1 MHWQIFNKTLV
12 IMGTYNELR
21 IKVLTEIDDVL
32 SSVDVNKL
40 HEMVDVITANKEL
53 KVLGYAAGRMGS
65 GLKAFVMR
73 LNHLG
78 IKASFFG
85 DNYVPPMNSNDVFIC
100 CSNSGTTKSVV
111 NILEIFKAKSG
122 GKVISFVGNEN
133 SKMAELSDIVVKFK
147 TCNGGLNSADD
158 PSKINS
164 IQPMTTLTEQ
174 AMFIL
179 FDLIVMMIIDK
190 LGIDIKDTK
199 QYHSNIE

>member
-1 MHWQIFNKTLV
+1 MEYTKVASTV
-12 IMGTYNELR
+12 IS
-21 IKVLTEIDDVL
+21 EIIDVL
-32 SSVDVNKL
+32 SSIDENQVNKL
-40 HEMVDVITANKEL
+40 VDLLTSKKDI

-85 DNYVPPMNSNDVFIC
+85 DNYIPPMGEDDVFIC

-111 NILEIFKAKSG
+111 SILEIFKNKAK
-122 GKVISFVGNEN
+122 GKVVGIVGNEN
-133 SKMAELSDIVVKFK
+133 SKIAELSDVTIKFK
-147 TCNGGLNSADD
+147 TCNGGLNSKDD

-174 AMFIL
+174 SMFIL
-179 FDLIVMMIIDK
+179 FDIIVMLIIDR
-190 LGIDIKDTK
+190 LGINIEDTK
-199 QYHSNIE
+199 KYHSNIE

>member
-1 MHWQIFNKTLV
+1 MR
-12 IMGTYNELR
+12 TYNELR
-21 IKVLTEIDDVL
+21 TKVLTEIEEVL
-32 SSVDVNKL
+32 TSVDENML
-40 HEMVDVITANKEL
+40 NAMVDAITANKDL
-53 KVLGYAAGRMGS
+53 KILGYGAGRMGS

-85 DNYVPPMNSNDVFIC
+85 DNYVPPMNSNDIFIC

-111 NILEIFKAKSG
+111 NILEIFKAKAG

-133 SKMAELSDIVVKFK
+133 SKMAELSDIVIKFK

-158 PSKINS
+158 PSKITS

-174 AMFIL
+174 AMFVL

-190 LGIDIKDTK
+190 LNININDTK

>member
-1 MHWQIFNKTLV
+1 MN
-12 IMGTYNELR
+12 TYNT
-21 IKVLTEIDDVL
+21 IKSKVLAEIDAVL
-32 SSVDVNKL
+32 SSIDESQLNKVVDTIL
-40 HEMVDVITANKEL
+40 ANKNV

-78 IKASFFG
+78 INASFFG
-85 DNYVPPMNSNDVFIC
+85 DNYVPPMNSDDVFIC

-111 NILEIFKAKSG
+111 NILEIFKAKAG
-122 GKVISFVGNEN
+122 GKVISFVGNDE
-133 SKMAELSDIVVKFK
+133 SKMARLSDVVVKFK

-174 AMFIL
+174 AMFVL

-190 LGIDIKDTK
+190 EGIDIKDTK

>member
-1 MHWQIFNKTLV
+1 MN
-12 IMGTYNELR
+12 TYNNY
-21 IKVLTEIDDVL
+21 KNVVLNEIDEVL
-32 SSVDVNKL
+32 SSISEDSLNRIVDT
-40 HEMVDVITANKEL
+40 ITANKNA
-53 KVLGYAAGRMGS
+53 KILGYSAGRMGS

-78 IKASFFG
+78 FNASFFG
-85 DNYVPPMNSNDVFIC
+85 DNYVPPMNSDDIFIC

-111 NILEIFKAKSG
+111 NILEIFKSKAN

-133 SKMAELSDIVVKFK
+133 SKMAELSDIAVKFK

-179 FDLIVMMIIDK
+179 FDLIIMMIIDR

-199 QYHSNIE
+199 QFHSNIE

>member
-1 MHWQIFNKTLV
+1 MSR
-12 IMGTYNELR
+12 YNLYKNT
-21 IKVLTEIDDVL
+21 ILAEIDEVL
-32 SSVDVNKL
+32 ASIDESKI
-40 HEMVDVITANKEL
+40 EAMVDVLTGNKEI

-65 GLKAFVMR
+65 GLKAFIMR

-85 DNYVPPMNSNDVFIC
+85 DNYVPPMNANDVFIC

-111 NILEIFKAKSG
+111 NILEIFKAKAG
-122 GKVISFVGNEN
+122 GKVISFVGNDN
-133 SKMAELSDIVVKFK
+133 SKMAELSDIVIKFK

-174 AMFIL
+174 AMFVL

>member
-1 MHWQIFNKTLV
+1 MSR
-12 IMGTYNELR
+12 YNLYKNT
-21 IKVLTEIDDVL
+21 ILAEIDEVL
-32 SSVDVNKL
+32 ASIDESKI
-40 HEMVDVITANKEL
+40 EAMVDALTGNKEI

-65 GLKAFVMR
+65 GLKAFIMR

-85 DNYVPPMNSNDVFIC
+85 DNYVPPMNANDVFIC

-111 NILEIFKAKSG
+111 NILEIFKAKAG
-122 GKVISFVGNEN
+122 GKVISFVGNDN
-133 SKMAELSDIVVKFK
+133 SKMAELSDIVIKFK

-174 AMFIL
+174 AMFVL

>member
-1 MHWQIFNKTLV
+1 
-12 IMGTYNELR
+12 MGKYNSF
-21 IKVLTEIDDVL
+21 KDTVLNEIDTVL
-32 SSVDVNKL
+32 ASIDETKLEAFVDLLTSNP
-40 HEMVDVITANKEL
+40 DI
-53 KVLGYAAGRMGS
+53 KVLGYSAGRMGS

-111 NILEIFKAKSG
+111 NILEIFKAKAG
-122 GKVISFVGNEN
+122 GKVVSFVGNDN
-133 SKMAELSDIVVKFK
+133 SKMAELSDIAIKFK

-190 LGIDIKDTK
+190 LNININDTK

>member
-1 MHWQIFNKTLV
+1 MSVYKNFKDVVLAEI
-12 IMGTYNELR
+12 NE
-21 IKVLTEIDDVL
+21 VL
-32 SSVDVNKL
+32 SSVDEAKL
-40 HEMVDVITANKEL
+40 NQMVDALTKNKEV

-65 GLKAFVMR
+65 GLKAFIMR

-85 DNYVPPMNSNDVFIC
+85 DNYVPPMNDNDVFIC

-111 NILEIFKAKSG
+111 NILEIFKAKANG
-122 GKVISFVGNEN
+122 TVISFVGNEN
-133 SKMAELSDIVVKFK
+133 SKMAELSDIVIKFK

-174 AMFIL
+174 AMFVL
-179 FDLIVMMIIDK
+179 FDLIVMLIIDK
-190 LGIDIKDTK
+190 LNIDIKDTK

>member
-1 MHWQIFNKTLV
+1 MNN
-12 IMGTYNELR
+12 YNNY
-21 IKVLTEIDDVL
+21 KNMVLNEIDEVL
-32 SSVDVNKL
+32 SSISEDGLNKIVDT
-40 HEMVDVITANKEL
+40 ITADKNIKI
-53 KVLGYAAGRMGS
+53 LGYAAGRMGS
-65 GLKAFVMR
+65 GLKAFIMR

-78 IKASFFG
+78 FNASFFG
-85 DNYVPPMNSNDVFIC
+85 DNYVPPMNHNDIFIC

-111 NILEIFKAKSG
+111 NILEIFKAKTGG

-133 SKMAELSDIVVKFK
+133 STMAEHSNIVVKFK

-179 FDLIVMMIIDK
+179 FDLIIMMIIDR

-199 QYHSNIE
+199 QFHSNIE

>member
-1 MHWQIFNKTLV
+1 MN
-12 IMGTYNELR
+12 TYNT
-21 IKVLTEIDDVL
+21 IKSKVLAEIDAVL
-32 SSVDVNKL
+32 SSIDESQLNKVVDTIL
-40 HEMVDVITANKEL
+40 ANKNV

-78 IKASFFG
+78 INASFFG

-111 NILEIFKAKSG
+111 NILEIFKSKAG
-122 GKVISFVGNEN
+122 GKVISFVGNDE
-133 SKMAELSDIVVKFK
+133 SKMAELSDVVVKFK

-174 AMFIL
+174 AMFVL

-190 LGIDIKDTK
+190 EGIDIKDTK

>member
-1 MHWQIFNKTLV
+1 MNEPIAYDSIKCKVL
-12 IMGTYNELR
+12 NELD
-21 IKVLTEIDDVL
+21 EVL
-32 SSVDVNKL
+32 SSIDATQLNK
-40 HEMVDVITANKEL
+40 MVDILTTNKDI
-53 KVLGYAAGRMGS
+53 KVLGYSAGRMGS
-65 GLKAFVMR
+65 GLKAFIMR

-85 DNYVPPMNSNDVFIC
+85 DNYVPPMNSDDVFIC

-111 NILEIFKAKSG
+111 NILEIFKAKAR
-122 GKVISFVGNEN
+122 GKVISFVGNEK
-133 SKMAELSDIVVKFK
+133 SKMAELSDVVIKFK

-179 FDLIVMMIIDK
+179 FDLIVMLIINK
-190 LGIDIKDTK
+190 LDIDIKDTK

>member
-1 MHWQIFNKTLV
+1 MFYKD
-12 IMGTYNELR
+12 
-21 IKVLTEIDDVL
+21 IKSTVLAEIDEVL
-32 SSVDVNKL
+32 SSINADSLNQLVNSILKND
-40 HEMVDVITANKEL
+40 EV

-100 CSNSGTTKSVV
+100 CSNSGSTKSVLSV
-111 NILEIFKAKSG
+111 LEIFKAKAQG
-122 GKVISFVGNEN
+122 TVISFVGNEN
-133 SKMAELSDIVVKFK
+133 SKMAELSDVVIKFK

-174 AMFIL
+174 AMFVL
-179 FDLIVMMIIDK
+179 FDIITMMIIDRK
-190 LGIDIKDTK
+190 GIDIKDTK
-199 QYHSNIE
+199 KYHSNIE

>member
-1 MHWQIFNKTLV
+1 MN
-12 IMGTYNELR
+12 TYNT
-21 IKVLTEIDDVL
+21 IKSKVLAEIDAVL
-32 SSVDVNKL
+32 SSIDESQLNRVVDTIL
-40 HEMVDVITANKEL
+40 ANKNV

-78 IKASFFG
+78 INASFFG

-111 NILEIFKAKSG
+111 NILEIFKAKAG
-122 GKVISFVGNEN
+122 GKVISFVGNDE
-133 SKMAELSDIVVKFK
+133 SKMAQLSDVVVKFK

-174 AMFIL
+174 AMFVL

-190 LGIDIKDTK
+190 EGIDIKDTK

>member
-1 MHWQIFNKTLV
+1 MKKCIAYDLIKCEVL
-12 IMGTYNELR
+12 NELD
-21 IKVLTEIDDVL
+21 EVL
-32 SSVDVNKL
+32 SSIDATQLNK
-40 HEMVDVITANKEL
+40 MVDILTTNKDI
-53 KVLGYAAGRMGS
+53 KVLGYSAGRMGS
-65 GLKAFVMR
+65 GLKAFIMR

-85 DNYVPPMNSNDVFIC
+85 DNYVPPMNSDDVFIC

-111 NILEIFKAKSG
+111 NILEIFKAKAG

-133 SKMAELSDIVVKFK
+133 SKMAELSDVVIKFK

-179 FDLIVMMIIDK
+179 FDLIVMLIINK
-190 LGIDIKDTK
+190 LDIDIKDTN

>member
-1 MHWQIFNKTLV
+1 MSR
-12 IMGTYNELR
+12 YNLYKNT
-21 IKVLTEIDDVL
+21 ILAEIDEVL
-32 SSVDVNKL
+32 ASIDESKI
-40 HEMVDVITANKEL
+40 EAMVDALTGNKKI

-65 GLKAFVMR
+65 GLKAFIMR

-85 DNYVPPMNSNDVFIC
+85 DNYVPPMNANDVFIC

-111 NILEIFKAKSG
+111 NILEIFKAKAG
-122 GKVISFVGNEN
+122 GKVISFVGNDN
-133 SKMAELSDIVVKFK
+133 SKMAELSDIVIKFK

-158 PSKINS
+158 LSKINS

-174 AMFIL
+174 AMFVL

>member
-1 MHWQIFNKTLV
+1 MGNYTAFKNSV
-12 IMGTYNELR
+12 IS
-21 IKVLTEIDDVL
+21 EIDEVL
-32 SSVDVNKL
+32 SSIDESQLNR
-40 HEMVDVITANKEL
+40 MVDILTKNREV
-53 KVLGYAAGRMGS
+53 KVLGYSAGRMGS
-65 GLKAFVMR
+65 GLKAFIMR

-78 IKASFFG
+78 INASFFG

-111 NILEIFKAKSG
+111 NILEIFKTKANG
-122 GKVISFVGNEN
+122 TVISFVGNET
-133 SKMAELSDIVVKFK
+133 SRMAELSDVVIKFK

-174 AMFIL
+174 AMFVL

>member
-1 MHWQIFNKTLV
+1 MNERIAYDSIKCKVL
-12 IMGTYNELR
+12 NELD
-21 IKVLTEIDDVL
+21 EVL
-32 SSVDVNKL
+32 SSIDATQLNK
-40 HEMVDVITANKEL
+40 MVDILTTNKDI
-53 KVLGYAAGRMGS
+53 KVLGYSAGRMGS
-65 GLKAFVMR
+65 GLKAFIMR

-85 DNYVPPMNSNDVFIC
+85 DNYVPPMNSDDVFIC

-111 NILEIFKAKSG
+111 NILEIFKAKAG

-133 SKMAELSDIVVKFK
+133 SKMAELSDVVIKFK

-179 FDLIVMMIIDK
+179 FDLIVMLIINK
-190 LGIDIKDTK
+190 LDINIKDTK

>member
-1 MHWQIFNKTLV
+1 MSR
-12 IMGTYNELR
+12 YNLY
-21 IKVLTEIDDVL
+21 KNTVLAEIDEVL
-32 SSVDVNKL
+32 ASIDESKL
-40 HEMVDVITANKEL
+40 EAMVEALTKNKEL
-53 KVLGYAAGRMGS
+53 KVLGYSAGRMGS
-65 GLKAFVMR
+65 GLKAFIMR

-85 DNYVPPMNSNDVFIC
+85 DNYVPPMNADDVFIC

-111 NILEIFKAKSG
+111 NILEIFKAKAG
-122 GKVISFVGNEN
+122 GTVISFVGNEN
-133 SKMAELSDIVVKFK
+133 SKMAELSDIVIKFK

-174 AMFIL
+174 AMFVL
-179 FDLIVMMIIDK
+179 FDLIVMMIIDR
-190 LGIDIKDTK
+190 LGINIKDTK

>member
-1 MHWQIFNKTLV
+1 
-12 IMGTYNELR
+12 
-21 IKVLTEIDDVL
+21 
-32 SSVDVNKL
+32 
-40 HEMVDVITANKEL
+40 
-53 KVLGYAAGRMGS
+53 
-65 GLKAFVMR
+65 
-73 LNHLG
+73 
-78 IKASFFG
+78 
-85 DNYVPPMNSNDVFIC
+85 MNSDDVFIC

-111 NILEIFKAKSG
+111 NILEIFKAKAG

-133 SKMAELSDIVVKFK
+133 SKMAELSDVVIKFK

-179 FDLIVMMIIDK
+179 FDLIVMLIINK
-190 LGIDIKDTK
+190 LDIDIKDTK

>member
-1 MHWQIFNKTLV
+1 
-12 IMGTYNELR
+12 MGKYNSF
-21 IKVLTEIDDVL
+21 KNTVLNEIDTVL
-32 SSVDVNKL
+32 ASIDETKLEAFVDLLTSNP
-40 HEMVDVITANKEL
+40 DI
-53 KVLGYAAGRMGS
+53 KVLGYSAGRMGS

-111 NILEIFKAKSG
+111 NILEIFKAKAG
-122 GKVISFVGNEN
+122 GKVVSFVGNDN
-133 SKMAELSDIVVKFK
+133 SKMAELSDIAIEFK

-190 LGIDIKDTK
+190 LNININDTK

>member
-1 MHWQIFNKTLV
+1 
-12 IMGTYNELR
+12 MGKYNSF
-21 IKVLTEIDDVL
+21 KDTVLNEIDTVL
-32 SSVDVNKL
+32 ASIDETKLEAFVDLLTINP
-40 HEMVDVITANKEL
+40 DI
-53 KVLGYAAGRMGS
+53 KVLGYSAGRMGS

-111 NILEIFKAKSG
+111 NILEIFKNKAN
-122 GKVISFVGNEN
+122 GKVVSFVGNDN
-133 SKMAELSDIVVKFK
+133 SKMAELSDIAIKFK

-190 LGIDIKDTK
+190 LNININDTK

>member
-1 MHWQIFNKTLV
+1 MSR
-12 IMGTYNELR
+12 YNLY
-21 IKVLTEIDDVL
+21 KNTVLAEIDEVL
-32 SSVDVNKL
+32 SSIDESKL
-40 HEMVDVITANKEL
+40 EAMVEALTKNKEL
-53 KVLGYAAGRMGS
+53 KVLGYSAGRMGS
-65 GLKAFVMR
+65 GLKAFIMR

-85 DNYVPPMNSNDVFIC
+85 DNYVPPMNADDVFIC

-111 NILEIFKAKSG
+111 NILEIFKAKADG
-122 GKVISFVGNEN
+122 TVISFVGNEN
-133 SKMAELSDIVVKFK
+133 SKMAEMSDIVIKFK

-174 AMFIL
+174 AMFVL

>member
-1 MHWQIFNKTLV
+1 MR
-12 IMGTYNELR
+12 TYNELR
-21 IKVLTEIDDVL
+21 TKVLTEIEEVL
-32 SSVDVNKL
+32 ASVDENKL
-40 HEMVDVITANKEL
+40 NEMVDAITANKDI
-53 KVLGYAAGRMGS
+53 KILGYSAGRMGS

-85 DNYVPPMNSNDVFIC
+85 DNYVPPMNSNDIFIC

-111 NILEIFKAKSG
+111 NILEIFKAKAG

-133 SKMAELSDIVVKFK
+133 SKMAELSDIAIKFK

-174 AMFIL
+174 AMFVL

-190 LGIDIKDTK
+190 LNININDTK